1 MRGFQKDIY
10 EKRENGI
17 YFPKNDIFSSDKIH
31 DIIKH
36 TLLNLY
42 QTCGK
47 ILADTDKCRFSGLF

>member
-31 DIIKH
+31 DIINH
-36 TLLNLY
+36 SLLKTMKKY
-42 QTCGK
+42 GR
-47 ILADTDKCRFSGLF
+47 ILADADKWMRKAD